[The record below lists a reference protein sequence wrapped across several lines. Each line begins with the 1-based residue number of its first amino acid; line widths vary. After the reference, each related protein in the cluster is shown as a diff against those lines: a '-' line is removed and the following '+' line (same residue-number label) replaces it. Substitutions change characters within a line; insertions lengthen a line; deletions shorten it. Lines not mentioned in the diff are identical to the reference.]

1 MTAYH
6 IDDLFDEL
14 KKRTQHSSKTISV
27 YLVVMFI
34 YFSRLGC
41 FVPENPKMSI
51 ITKNVHPLYQERL
64 RDPLPSTVEELR
76 QVCRH
81 MEDSRDPIN
90 SYVEPN
96 SQGDNALK
104 REAAL
109 VEVETTQQV
118 EPLNVDSMSISK
130 EYLVFSFWIK
140 VRKRKL

>member
-27 YLVVMFI
+27 YLVVMFV

-51 ITKNVHPLYQERL
+51 IIKKCTPFI
-64 RDPLPSTVEELR
+64 STVEELR

-81 MEDSRDPIN
+81 MKDSRDPIN

-130 EYLVFSFWIK
+130 ESSVVCYWCKELGCA
-140 VRKRKL
+140 LP